1 MSTPTTEP
9 KVRSE
14 EVAPAGSAHHSR
26 AAASFPLLVIRRS
39 AADMTSTALTA
50 VADIAAALVDDG
62 LELIHADGPKDGEA
76 AILDHPEIAGVLI
89 EAEHAHL
96 DTTVSLIELIRSR
109 NDQVPVFLLAD
120 GLTIGDLPLEALQA
134 TQGAIWS
141 SEDTPTFIAGHIA
154 HAVEVYRGSLYPP
167 FFGALARYVQEY
179 KYAWHTPGHMGGLA
193 FRRSPAGRPFFDFLG
208 ENVFRADLS
217 SSVPELGSVLEHEGV
232 VAQAETEAAR
242 VFGAEH
248 TWFVTNGTTM
258 SNQIVFRANV
268 RSGDVVVLDRN
279 CHKSILNAVIQTG
292 AIPIW
297 LLPTRNAL
305 GMIGPIAPAEM
316 TSQAVQR
323 KLESNPL
330 ITDPVASRVRLA
342 VVTNSTYDGT
352 MYNAH
357 SVLER
362 LREIVPIVHFDEA
375 WIPYAAFHPLFEH
388 HYGMAARSAREGDP
402 TVFTTMSIHKLL
414 ASFSQGSMIHVR
426 EGRHPV
432 DPHRFNEAF
441 MMHTSTSPQ
450 YTMIASLDVA
460 TRMMEG
466 AAGHALMND
475 TVTEAI
481 AFRQEI
487 SRLAGTLAGK
497 DEWFFRCWQPTLHD
511 SEDPTDEFPGTR
523 FEDAPIS
530 SLTSEQRCWQMRPG
544 QGWHGFDGLQEGY
557 TMLDPTKVSLI
568 CPGLDETGKPAPFG
582 IPAGLV
588 ARFLRER
595 GVVIEKTGFYSIL
608 ALFSIGVTDSKSSAL
623 LSELLEFKRLLDADT
638 PLSEAIPSLIAEH
651 PGRYEDTGLG
661 QLAAEMHT
669 RLSAEDTAQ
678 MQEAIYR
685 QLPTPTMTPADA
697 FGHLVDGEVELVALD
712 ALDGRTSAVLC
723 VLYPPGIPVIMP
735 GERFDQHIQP
745 IIRFL
750 QIFGEWADA
759 FPGFENEMQGVT
771 PGQDG
776 NGRRFHGVYCVT
788 AP

>member
-1 MSTPTTEP
+1 
-9 KVRSE
+9 
-14 EVAPAGSAHHSR
+14 
-26 AAASFPLLVIRRS
+26 
-39 AADMTSTALTA
+39 MTSTVLSAI
-50 VADIAAALVDDG
+50 ADIAGALVDDG
-62 LELIHADGPKDGEA
+62 LEFIRADGIQDGEA
-76 AILDHPEIAGVLI
+76 AIRTHPELAGVLI
-89 EAEHAHL
+89 EPDLEHL
-96 DTTVSLIELIRSR
+96 DSAVSLITLIRSR
-109 NDQVPVFLLAD
+109 NDHLPVFLLAD
-120 GLTIGDLPLEALQA
+120 LLTVSDLPLEALQA

-141 SEDTPTFIAGHIA
+141 TEDTPTFIAGHIA
-154 HAVEVYRGSLYPP
+154 HAVNAYRESLYPP
-167 FFGALARYVQEY
+167 FFGPLVKYVEEY
-179 KYAWHTPGHMGGLA
+179 RYAWHTPGHMGGLA
-193 FRRSPAGRPFFDFLG
+193 FRRSPVGRRFFDFLG

-217 SSVPELGSVLEHEGV
+217 SSVPELGSVLEHEGIV
-232 VAQAETEAAR
+232 GEAEAEAAR

-268 RSGDVVVLDRN
+268 RSGDIVVLDRN
-279 CHKSILNAVIQTG
+279 CHKSILNSVIQTG

-297 LLPTRNAL
+297 LLPVRNAL

-316 TSQAVQR
+316 TGESVQS
-323 KLESNPL
+323 KLHANPL
-330 ITDPVASRVRLA
+330 IADPSACRVRLS

-352 MYNAH
+352 MYNAD

-388 HYGMAARSAREGDP
+388 HYGMAPRAAHEGDP

-432 DPHRFNEAF
+432 DPHRFNESF

-450 YTMIASLDVA
+450 YTMVASLDVA

-466 AAGHALMND
+466 AAGNALMND
-475 TVTEAI
+475 TLEEAI

-487 SRLAGTLAGK
+487 TRLADELAGK
-497 DEWFFRCWQPTLHD
+497 DEWFFRCWQPVLLD

-523 FEDAPIS
+523 FEDAPLA
-530 SLTSEQRCWQMRPG
+530 SLAQGQGCWQMRPG
-544 QGWHGFDGLQEGY
+544 QSWHGFAGLQENY

-568 CPGLDETGKPAPFG
+568 CPGLEDSGQPASFG

-608 ALFSIGVTDSKSSAL
+608 ALFSIGVTDSKSSTL
-623 LSELLEFKRLLDADT
+623 LTELLNFKRHLDSDT
-638 PLSEAIPSLIAEH
+638 PVGEAIPSLITEH
-651 PGRYEDTGLG
+651 PGRYDSTGLAE
-661 QLAAEMHT
+661 LAREMHA
-669 RLSAEDTAQ
+669 RLSAEDTAE
-678 MQEAIYR
+678 MQESIYR
-685 QLPTPTMTPADA
+685 QLPTPAMTPSDA
-697 FGHLVDGEVELVALD
+697 FGRLVDGEVELVPLD
-712 ALDGRTSAVLC
+712 ALHGRTSAVLC

-735 GERFDQHIQP
+735 GERFDQTIQP

-771 PGQDG
+771 LASDDNDQPY
-776 NGRRFHGVYCVT
+776 RGVYCLT
-788 AP
+788 ES